1 MRFFVLGTG
10 AMGNIFDEW
19 RPGALLIEALRFCGV
34 VLFIGG
40 IVFLFLGALGGSP
53 DRLYETRFNFDLI
66 DQSVGYALAGAALW
80 LASWGLRRWWLQAA
94 GDL

>member
-1 MRFFVLGTG
+1 
-10 AMGNIFDEW
+10 MGNIFDEW

-40 IVFLFLGALGGSP
+40 IAFLFLGALGGSP
-53 DRLYETRFNFDLI
+53 DRLYETRLNFGLI
-66 DQSVGYALAGAALW
+66 GPGGEYALAGAALW
-80 LASWGLRRWWLQAA
+80 VASWGLRRWWLQAG